1 MKENEHLEH
10 RYEFTAF
17 TYTHVMEKHIYIYI
31 YLRES
36 ENKPLH
42 LCSLDFQ
49 QGCQDY
55 VVEREVFSTKPIKII
70 KSVLKERIWSIPQSK
85 KQLIINLISN
95 YER

>member
-1 MKENEHLEH
+1 MKENEYLEH

-17 TYTHVMEKHIYIYI
+17 TYTHVREKHIYIYIYIYI

-55 VVEREVFSTKPIKII
+55 VVEREVFSTKPTKII
-70 KSVLKERIWSIPQSK
+70 KSILKE
-85 KQLIINLISN
+85 
-95 YER
+95 